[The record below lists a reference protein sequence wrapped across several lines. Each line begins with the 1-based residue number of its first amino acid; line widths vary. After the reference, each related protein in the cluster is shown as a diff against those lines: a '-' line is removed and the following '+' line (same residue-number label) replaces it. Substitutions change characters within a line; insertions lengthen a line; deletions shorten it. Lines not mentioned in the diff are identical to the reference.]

1 MKIVVIGGTGL
12 IGSKVV
18 AKLAAKGHD
27 AIAAAP
33 NTGVNTITGEGL
45 AEALDGSEIVVDVA
59 NSPSFDDQAAMTF
72 FQTAGHNVAAAEKE
86 AGVRHHL
93 ALSVVGTDR
102 LLASGYFRAKQAQEE
117 LIRASSIP
125 YTIVHATQFFEFI
138 RSIPGFSMMGGA
150 VHLPPVRF
158 QPMAADDVAA
168 GIVEAALAEPVN
180 GTIEIGGPETFTLDE
195 AVRKVL
201 AYDHDPRPVISDPAA
216 PYFGVQVSDRSL
228 VPDANARLGATTLD
242 WWLANV
248 PAPPKAAPARPVA
261 EPAH

>member
-12 IGSKVV
+12 IGSKTVE
-18 AKLAAKGHD
+18 KLKARGHE

-45 AEALDGSEIVVDVA
+45 AEALRRAEVVVDVA
-59 NSPSFDDQAAMTF
+59 NSPSFEDQAAMDF
-72 FQTAGHNVAAAEKE
+72 FQTAGRNVAAAEKD
-86 AGVRHHL
+86 AAVRHHL

-138 RSIPGFSMMGGA
+138 RSIPGFSMKDGKI
-150 VHLPPVRF
+150 HLPPVSF
-158 QPMAADDVAA
+158 QPMAADDIATA
-168 GIVEAALAEPVN
+168 MAEAALAEPVN
-180 GTIEIGGPETFTLDE
+180 GTIEIAGPETFTLDE

-201 AYDHDPRPVISDPAA
+201 AYDHDPREVVTDPGA
-216 PYFGVQVSDRSL
+216 PYFGVPVSVRSL
-228 VPDANARLGATTLD
+228 VPGPDARLGSTRLD
-242 WWLANV
+242 WWLEHV
-248 PAPPKAAPARPVA
+248 PAPNNLTATTHPL
-261 EPAH
+261 EHAH